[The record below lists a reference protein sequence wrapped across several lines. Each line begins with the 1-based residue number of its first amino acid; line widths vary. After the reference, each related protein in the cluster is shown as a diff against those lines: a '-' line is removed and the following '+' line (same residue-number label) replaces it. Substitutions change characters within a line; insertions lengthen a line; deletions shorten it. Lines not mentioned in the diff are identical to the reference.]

1 MQRLDLLLVSQ
12 QLATS
17 RTQAQQ
23 MLEKGRVSLF
33 KNGAWQP
40 VSKPGLKLPEDSELQ
55 VTPSDDDRYIA
66 RGAFKLEALLQATQ
80 LDLQGWQVLDIG
92 QSTGGFTD
100 CVLQAGAARVVGLD
114 VGQQQLHASLKDDPR
129 ISCLEKVNARYLEPV
144 HLSEQGLPDVYDLV
158 VMDVSFISQTLILP
172 QLPVLIKPGGWMLS
186 LVKPQFEV
194 GKEKLGKKGIVRD
207 SSLYREV
214 EQKIRNQLEELGLA
228 VKTWMPSPIKG
239 GDGNRE
245 FLVAAQKVNS

>member
-23 MLEKGRVSLF
+23 MLDKGRVSLF
-33 KNGAWQP
+33 KNGQWQP

-55 VTPSDDDRYIA
+55 VTPSDDDRYVA
-66 RGAFKLEALLQATQ
+66 RGAFKLEALLKATEV
-80 LDLQGWQVLDIG
+80 DIQGWQVLDVG

-100 CVLQAGAARVVGLD
+100 CVLQAGASRVVGLD

-129 ISCLEKVNARYLEPV
+129 IFCLEKINARYLQPE
-144 HLSEQGLPDVYDLV
+144 HLSDLGLPVLYGLV
-158 VMDVSFISQTLILP
+158 VVDVSFISQTLILP
-172 QLPVLIKPGGWMLS
+172 QLPALIKPGGWLMT

-194 GKEKLGKKGIVRD
+194 GKEKVGKKGIVRD
-207 SSLYREV
+207 PSLYREV
-214 EQKIRNQLEELGLA
+214 EHKICTQLQELGLE
-228 VKTWMPSPIKG
+228 VQTWMVSPIKG

-245 FLVAAQKVNS
+245 FLVAARK